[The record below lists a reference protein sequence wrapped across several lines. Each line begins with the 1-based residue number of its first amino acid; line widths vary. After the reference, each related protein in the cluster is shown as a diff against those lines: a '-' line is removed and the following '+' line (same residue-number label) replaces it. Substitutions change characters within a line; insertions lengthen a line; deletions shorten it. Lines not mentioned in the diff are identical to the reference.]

1 MNISNVGIKLIQD
14 FEGCVLFEYKDA
26 IGVPTIGWGH
36 TGGVQPNQR
45 ITQAQAD
52 DLLRS
57 DLKRFVDAVNNTG
70 LKLNQNQFDA
80 LCSFAY
86 NCGQANLK
94 TLVKDRSIAQIA
106 NALPMYC
113 KASGRTLDGLVKR
126 RNAEKALFLKP
137 VPVVHPYP
145 GHPVKK
151 GSTNTIAIKLI
162 QVKVGV
168 TSDGVFGDKTLAAV
182 KKFQKEH
189 KLVPDGIIGKL
200 TWRAMFG

>member
-86 NCGQANLK
+86 NCGQSNLK

-182 KKFQKEH
+182 KAWQKAH
-189 KLVPDGIIGKL
+189 KLVADGIVGPASWKV
-200 TWRAMFG
+200 MF

>member
-1 MNISNVGIKLIQD
+1 LRAAYFLNIKMQLGFLLSDG
-14 FEGCVLFEYKDA
+14 A
-26 IGVPTIGWGH
+26 IPGAVI
-36 TGGVQPNQR
+36 PNQR
-45 ITQAQAD
+45 ITQEKAD
-52 DLLRS
+52 QLLRS
-57 DLKRFVDAVNNTG
+57 DLTRFEDAVNNTG

-86 NCGQANLK
+86 NCGAGNLK
-94 TLVKDRSIAQIA
+94 ALVKDRSVAQIA

-145 GHPVKK
+145 GHPVKR

-168 TSDGVFGDKTLAAV
+168 TSDGVWGPKTDAAV
-182 KKFQKEH
+182 KAWQKKH
-189 KLVPDGIIGKL
+189 GLVADGIVGPATWKKL
-200 TWRAMFG
+200 F

>member
-45 ITQAQAD
+45 ITQAEAD
-52 DLLRS
+52 NLLRS

-86 NCGQANLK
+86 NCGQSNLK
-94 TLVKDRSIAQIA
+94 ALVKDRSIAQIA

-168 TSDGVFGDKTLAAV
+168 TSDGVWGNKTDAAV
-182 KKFQKEH
+182 KAWQKAH
-189 KLVPDGIIGKL
+189 KLVADGIIGPASWKV
-200 TWRAMFG
+200 MF

>member
-1 MNISNVGIKLIQD
+1 MNISQTGIKLIQD

-36 TGGVQPNQR
+36 TGAVQPNQR

-57 DLKRFVDAVNNTG
+57 DLKRFVDAVNNLG

-86 NCGQANLK
+86 NCGAGNLK
-94 TLVKDRSIAQIA
+94 TLVDGRSMVQIA

-145 GHPVKK
+145 GHPVKR
-151 GSTNTIAIKLI
+151 GSTNTLAIKLI
-162 QVKVGV
+162 QAKVGV
-168 TSDGVFGDKTLAAV
+168 TADGVWGPKTDAAV
-182 KKFQKEH
+182 KVWQKKH
-189 KLVPDGIIGKL
+189 GLSS
-200 TWRAMFG
+200 R

>member
-57 DLKRFVDAVNNTG
+57 DLKRFVDAVNNLG

-80 LCSFAY
+80 LVSFSY
-86 NCGQANLK
+86 NCGQGNLK
-94 TLVKDRSIAQIA
+94 TLVKDRSLTQIA

-151 GSTNTIAIKLI
+151 GSTNTLAIKLI
-162 QVKVGV
+162 QVKVGAI
-168 TSDGVFGDKTLAAV
+168 SDGVWGPKTDAAV
-182 KKFQKEH
+182 KAWQKKH
-189 KLVPDGIIGKL
+189 GLAADGIVGPKTWSKL
-200 TWRAMFG
+200 F

>member
-86 NCGQANLK
+86 NCGQETLK
-94 TLVKDRSIAQIA
+94 RL
-106 NALPMYC
+106 
-113 KASGRTLDGLVKR
+113 
-126 RNAEKALFLKP
+126 
-137 VPVVHPYP
+137 
-145 GHPVKK
+145 
-151 GSTNTIAIKLI
+151 
-162 QVKVGV
+162 
-168 TSDGVFGDKTLAAV
+168 
-182 KKFQKEH
+182 
-189 KLVPDGIIGKL
+189 
-200 TWRAMFG
+200 

>member
-14 FEGCVLFEYKDA
+14 FEGCVLFGYKDA
-26 IGVPTIGWGH
+26 VGVPTWGWGH
-36 TGGVQPNQR
+36 TGGVVVGQH
-45 ITQAQAD
+45 ITQAKAD
-52 DLLRS
+52 ELLKQDLQ
-57 DLKRFVDAVNNTG
+57 RFVGYVNALG

-80 LCSFAY
+80 LVSFSF
-86 NCGQANLK
+86 NLGPANLNE
-94 TLVKDRSIAQIA
+94 LVKGRSFSQIA
-106 NALPMYC
+106 DVIPQYC
-113 KASGRTLDGLVKR
+113 HAGGEVLDGLVKR
-126 RNAEKALFLKP
+126 RAAEKALFLKP

>member
-1 MNISNVGIKLIQD
+1 MNISQIGIKLIQD

-36 TGGVQPNQR
+36 TGAVIPNQR
-45 ITQAQAD
+45 ITQEKAD

-57 DLKRFVDAVNNTG
+57 DLTRFVDAVNNTG

-86 NCGQANLK
+86 NCGAGNLK
-94 TLVKDRSIAQIA
+94 ALVKDRSVAQIA

-126 RNAEKALFLKP
+126 RNAEKALFLSLFLWFI
-137 VPVVHPYP
+137 HTQ
-145 GHPVKK
+145 GIQLKK
-151 GSTNTIAIKLI
+151 DQLI
-162 QVKVGV
+162 P
-168 TSDGVFGDKTLAAV
+168 SL
-182 KKFQKEH
+182 
-189 KLVPDGIIGKL
+189 LS
-200 TWRAMFG
+200 

>member
-86 NCGQANLK
+86 NCGQSNLK
-94 TLVKDRSIAQIA
+94 TLVKDRSVAQIA

-168 TSDGVFGDKTLAAV
+168 TSDGAWGPKTDAAV
-182 KKFQKEH
+182 KAWQKAH
-189 KLVPDGIIGKL
+189 KLVADGIIGPASWKV
-200 TWRAMFG
+200 MF

>member
-36 TGGVQPNQR
+36 TGAVQPNQR

-80 LCSFAY
+80 LVSFSF
-86 NCGQANLK
+86 NCGQSNLK
-94 TLVKDRSIAQIA
+94 TLVNGRSIAQIA

-113 KASGRTLDGLVKR
+113 KASGRTLDGLVRR

-145 GHPVKK
+145 GHLIKR
-151 GSTNTIAIKLI
+151 GSTNTVAIKEI
-162 QVKVGV
+162 QKKVG
-168 TSDGVFGDKTLAAV
+168 TISDGVFGPKTEAAV
-182 KKFQKEH
+182 KAFQKRYG
-189 KLVPDGIIGKL
+189 LAADGIVGPK
-200 TWRAMFG
+200 TWTKMF

>member
-14 FEGCVLFEYKDA
+14 FEGCVLFEYKDV

-52 DLLRS
+52 SLLRS
-57 DLKRFVDAVNNTG
+57 DLVRFVDAVNNLG

-86 NCGQANLK
+86 NCGAGNLK
-94 TLVKDRSIAQIA
+94 TLVDGRSMAQIA

-137 VPVVHPYP
+137 IPVVHPYP

-168 TSDGVFGDKTLAAV
+168 TSDGVWGPKTDAAV
-182 KKFQKEH
+182 KAWQK
-189 KLVPDGIIGKL
+189 KNGLVADGIVGPATWKKL
-200 TWRAMFG
+200 F

>member
-45 ITQAQAD
+45 ITQAEAD
-52 DLLRS
+52 SLLRS
-57 DLKRFVDAVNNTG
+57 DLVRFVDAVNNTG

-168 TSDGVFGDKTLAAV
+168 TSDGVWGSKTDAAV
-182 KKFQKEH
+182 KAWQKAH
-189 KLVPDGIIGKL
+189 KLVADGIIGPASWKV
-200 TWRAMFG
+200 MF

>member
-86 NCGQANLK
+86 NCGAGNLK

-168 TSDGVFGDKTLAAV
+168 TSDGVWGNKTDAAV
-182 KKFQKEH
+182 KAWQKKH
-189 KLVPDGIIGKL
+189 GLAADGIIGPK
-200 TWRAMFG
+200 TWGVMF

>member
-86 NCGQANLK
+86 NCGQSNLK

-113 KASGRTLDGLVKR
+113 KASGRTLRWLSE
-126 RNAEKALFLKP
+126 A
-137 VPVVHPYP
+137 
-145 GHPVKK
+145 
-151 GSTNTIAIKLI
+151 
-162 QVKVGV
+162 
-168 TSDGVFGDKTLAAV
+168 
-182 KKFQKEH
+182 
-189 KLVPDGIIGKL
+189 
-200 TWRAMFG
+200 